1 MLDASIS
8 AASRVFLAALFLIS
22 GLSKLGAFDAT
33 TAYIASAGL
42 PFPVLAYAATLAV
55 EIGGGL
61 LLMIGFQARPT
72 ASVLALFTVA
82 TAISFH
88 NNFAD
93 QNQAIH
99 FFKNFSIAGGLLQVV
114 AAGAG
119 RFSLDARRLLVD
131 HPAHAL
137 WPSDANPTT
146 QSKSANRHSG

>member
-8 AASRVFLAALFLIS
+8 AAGRILLAALFLIS
-22 GLSKLGAFDAT
+22 GLAKIGAFDAT

-61 LLMIGFQARPT
+61 LLIVGFQARPV
-72 ASVLALFTVA
+72 AAALALFTVA
-82 TAISFH
+82 AAIFFH
-88 NNFAD
+88 NNFSD

-99 FFKNFSIAGGLLQVV
+99 FFKNLAIAGGLLQVV

-119 RFSLDARRLLVD
+119 RFSLDARRY
-131 HPAHAL
+131 AGRSSGRSAL
-137 WPSDANPTT
+137 ATG
-146 QSKSANRHSG
+146 AGRASG